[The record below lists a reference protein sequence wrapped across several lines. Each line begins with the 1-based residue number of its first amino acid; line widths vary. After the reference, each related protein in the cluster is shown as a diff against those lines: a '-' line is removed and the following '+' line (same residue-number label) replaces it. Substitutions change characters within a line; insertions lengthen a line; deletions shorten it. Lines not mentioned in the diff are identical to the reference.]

1 MDLNAAVVLGSIGEE
16 EPTVV
21 SVTLFAVI
29 DVGLVVGLRK
39 FLLLLMCYKIEVATF
54 FITCLFLVIST
65 KCSALDTILVL
76 STNSRARWAD
86 FTGWTLKL

>member
-65 KCSALDTILVL
+65 KCSALDTIPV
-76 STNSRARWAD
+76 RKD
-86 FTGWTLKL
+86 TGEYI